1 MIGERIS
8 HYKIIEKIGEGGMG
22 VVYLAED
29 TKLERQVALKFL
41 PAHIGSNSEALARF
55 KSEAKAAA
63 SLHHP
68 NIITVHEIGSHQ
80 GREYFAMAY
89 IPGMPLSEP
98 ITGRELSIGRAIDIT
113 LQLCDALEEAHMA
126 GIIHRDLK
134 PDNVIIDSRGR
145 AYLLDFGLAIRVDVT
160 RLTQD
165 GSTIGTLSY
174 MSPEQ
179 LLGEEVD
186 RRTDIFSL
194 GAILYEMIGGRPAF
208 PGDYAAAIQ
217 YQILN
222 ETPQPLAGSD
232 NPATPEL
239 NGIILKALAKEPN
252 ARFQTMVEFA
262 ASLKPLRGSTP
273 STTGEVVPRQER
285 IIEFARARGHDWQH
299 TTLDSLD
306 LGDKKIDVEQ
316 FISVD
321 EAIQRMEK
329 RDERMARIVRLH
341 FFAGLSVQEIASILG
356 ITERIVRRDW
366 NVAHAWLYRDLS
378 NEDREKPS

>member
-1 MIGERIS
+1 
-8 HYKIIEKIGEGGMG
+8 
-22 VVYLAED
+22 
-29 TKLERQVALKFL
+29 
-41 PAHIGSNSEALARF
+41 
-55 KSEAKAAA
+55 
-63 SLHHP
+63 
-68 NIITVHEIGSHQ
+68 
-80 GREYFAMAY
+80 
-89 IPGMPLSEP
+89 
-98 ITGRELSIGRAIDIT
+98 
-113 LQLCDALEEAHMA
+113 
-126 GIIHRDLK
+126 
-134 PDNVIIDSRGR
+134 
-145 AYLLDFGLAIRVDVT
+145 
-160 RLTQD
+160 
-165 GSTIGTLSY
+165 
-174 MSPEQ
+174 
-179 LLGEEVD
+179 
-186 RRTDIFSL
+186 
-194 GAILYEMIGGRPAF
+194 
-208 PGDYAAAIQ
+208 
-217 YQILN
+217 
-222 ETPQPLAGSD
+222 
-232 NPATPEL
+232 
-239 NGIILKALAKEPN
+239 LKALAKEPN

>member
-217 YQILN
+217 
-222 ETPQPLAGSD
+222 T
-232 NPATPEL
+232 
-239 NGIILKALAKEPN
+239 
-252 ARFQTMVEFA
+252 
-262 ASLKPLRGSTP
+262 
-273 STTGEVVPRQER
+273 
-285 IIEFARARGHDWQH
+285 
-299 TTLDSLD
+299 
-306 LGDKKIDVEQ
+306 
-316 FISVD
+316 
-321 EAIQRMEK
+321 
-329 RDERMARIVRLH
+329 
-341 FFAGLSVQEIASILG
+341 
-356 ITERIVRRDW
+356 RR
-366 NVAHAWLYRDLS
+366 HRS
-378 NEDREKPS
+378 